1 MQSSI
6 EFVEISDYAYAVA
19 RIRALETKLIDGK
32 DYNALIAAPEER
44 FFPLFTE
51 IAGIKSDGP
60 PLLSALVKSLEE
72 SFTESLYLVK
82 SLILQDEVKRL
93 ISLKYDY
100 ELLKLIIKEA
110 GGQEITIPTEISKRS
125 NYSYPLLKSLLE
137 SGKALDTGSLIYETY
152 NLLKNARD
160 LTGKRIDNSCDNSYY
175 SELFQIL
182 EEYGNGFLTE
192 YFIREVDANNIMTA
206 LRLKA
211 QGAKRTALRERFLPF
226 GIIDI
231 SFLELGFDLNLEG
244 FSSRIVF
251 SPLSAAL
258 NNTGKTED
266 EGAQAA
272 EVEKLLEEELIKYL
286 KESLFVTFGVEP
298 LLTYLWV
305 RDAEV
310 KNLRTVLL
318 SKSAGVSPEEIKKH
332 IRGFYG

>member
-1 MQSSI
+1 MQSNT
-6 EFVEISDYAYAVA
+6 EFIEISEYAYAVA

-32 DYNALIAAPEER
+32 DYNTLISAPGER

-51 IAGIKSDGP
+51 TAGIKSDGP
-60 PLLSALVKSLEE
+60 PVLSALVKSLEE
-72 SFTESLYLVK
+72 SFTESLYMIK
-82 SLILQDEVKRL
+82 SLILKDEVKRL

-100 ELLKLIIKEA
+100 ELLKLIIKEER
-110 GGQEITIPTEISKRS
+110 GHKISIPAEISNRS

-137 SGKALDTGSLIYETY
+137 GGKALDTGSIIYETY
-152 NLLKNARD
+152 NSMKNARD
-160 LTGKRIDNSCDNSYY
+160 LYGKRIDNSCDNSYY

-206 LRLKA
+206 LRLKV

-226 GIIDI
+226 GNIDI
-231 SFLELGFDLNLEG
+231 SFLEQGFDLNLEG
-244 FSSRIVF
+244 FSVRILF

-266 EGAQAA
+266 EEAQAA
-272 EVEKLLEEELIKYL
+272 EAEKLLEEELIKYL
-286 KESLFVTFGVEP
+286 KKSVFVTFGVEP

-305 RDAEV
+305 REIEV
-310 KNLRTVLL
+310 KNLRTILL

>member
-32 DYNALIAAPEER
+32 DYNTLIVAPEER

-137 SGKALDTGSLIYETY
+137 SGKALDTGSVIYETY
-152 NLLKNARD
+152 NSLKNARD
-160 LTGKRIDNSCDNSYY
+160 LTGKRIDNSCDNS
-175 SELFQIL
+175 
-182 EEYGNGFLTE
+182 
-192 YFIREVDANNIMTA
+192 
-206 LRLKA
+206 
-211 QGAKRTALRERFLPF
+211 
-226 GIIDI
+226 
-231 SFLELGFDLNLEG
+231 
-244 FSSRIVF
+244 
-251 SPLSAAL
+251 
-258 NNTGKTED
+258 
-266 EGAQAA
+266 
-272 EVEKLLEEELIKYL
+272 
-286 KESLFVTFGVEP
+286 
-298 LLTYLWV
+298 
-305 RDAEV
+305 
-310 KNLRTVLL
+310 
-318 SKSAGVSPEEIKKH
+318 
-332 IRGFYG
+332 